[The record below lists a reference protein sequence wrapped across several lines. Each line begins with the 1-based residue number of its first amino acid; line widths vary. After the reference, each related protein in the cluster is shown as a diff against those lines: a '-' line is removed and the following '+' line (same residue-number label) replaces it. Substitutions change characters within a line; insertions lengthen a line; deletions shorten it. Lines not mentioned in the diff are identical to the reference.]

1 MPRPPLLTQQTFVN
15 FSQNFD
21 LVLVE
26 FRTEN

>member
-1 MPRPPLLTQQTFVN
+1 MPQLTQQTFVN